1 MLVSASN
8 VKDIWNS
15 IGDILKPERLAKPS
29 IKIQKGDQLIEE
41 KELHSRGYLVPL
53 MNQILTGTNYEPPSD
68 APLAIIICPD
78 WPEAQSI
85 ANISADLGKGM

>member
-1 MLVSASN
+1 
-8 VKDIWNS
+8 
-15 IGDILKPERLAKPS
+15 
-29 IKIQKGDQLIEE
+29 
-41 KELHSRGYLVPL
+41 

-85 ANISADLGKGM
+85 ANICADLGKGM